1 MPVTRAARSLAICLM
16 MLVVVA
22 MATVWAR
29 PTQESER
36 QSVVKDQFIDW
47 RIAVSGMPSEPMND
61 SDRALRRQRS
71 DAFDAKDNTK
81 RPLDDPDAREVHE
94 GSDIYYTKT
103 DPLPSS
109 LSDVVVLGTVASFQP
124 YFSNDKTAIYTE
136 LQVHVERV
144 LKDKPAVVTGDI
156 AIDMLGGAIRLPNGK
171 IAKQFPAPADSDIQV
186 GRRYVLFLTYFETT
200 RDFRVV
206 KAWEL
211 TGGHAQ
217 NVAKT
222 DVKDVLAGKSK
233 YHGMSEAEFLHA
245 VQESVVPGSK

>member
-1 MPVTRAARSLAICLM
+1 M
-16 MLVVVA
+16 
-22 MATVWAR
+22 
-29 PTQESER
+29 
-36 QSVVKDQFIDW
+36 
-47 RIAVSGMPSEPMND
+47 
-61 SDRALRRQRS
+61 
-71 DAFDAKDNTK
+71 TK
-81 RPLDDPDAREVHE
+81 QPFTL
-94 GSDIYYTKT
+94 
-103 DPLPSS
+103 SS
-109 LSDVVVLGTVASFQP
+109 
-124 YFSNDKTAIYTE
+124 K
-136 LQVHVERV
+136 VHVERV